1 MACSTAD
8 RMEETWRLNWLF
20 AFRGVKPWVL
30 WRVFYLAQAVAGW
43 GWLMVVCSPTSM
55 DSDSGVDCWVFFGQ
69 CLFVFQAAF
78 FRPRNSLSASFGVRY
93 PRAE

>member
-55 DSDSGVDCWVFFGQ
+55 DSDSGG
-69 CLFVFQAAF
+69 
-78 FRPRNSLSASFGVRY
+78 GVRGVSRTGGVFL
-93 PRAE
+93 PVSR

>member
-1 MACSTAD
+1 
-8 RMEETWRLNWLF
+8 MEETWRLNWLF

-55 DSDSGVDCWVFFGQ
+55 DSDSGVDC
-69 CLFVFQAAF
+69 
-78 FRPRNSLSASFGVRY
+78 
-93 PRAE
+93 